1 MKGHPNIF
9 IDSVLLLIFH
19 VGSSKSALKL
29 LKNESSATELYQ
41 LPKEPTY
48 FILSSEALELDND
61 YQVIVS
67 LFKTNRGSATS
78 SFSVPSFPHTVRA
91 QIWRDGSIIA
101 SQIIDC
107 YEGMT
112 QTMNIKV
119 SDHSLAQKEYEFPPK
134 FKLVV
139 EGHRDGRIDGILF
152 REERPLMLK
161 KPDIWIY
168 VETERPI
175 YTPGQ
180 TVSAKVIPFETSN
193 QRPWTSGSIDA
204 SLKNPL
210 GEIVAKWKDKRLI
223 LSKLKQGKDDYVILL
238 NYELADITSLGEWT
252 FELSSHGYTNAS
264 KTMLKSF
271 WVEEY
276 FPQDIEVRV
285 WLPPTV
291 IPGDKFVNGWI
302 SANKV
307 VGGASVP
314 GTLKLYAILKN
325 NDTATNSFRIPVNF
339 KFEGKSIFLTS
350 NSGYSE
356 LESFSG
362 FVEFRFSSNEIKRIR
377 LSTKS
382 NFHHNSH
389 ILMTLEAQH
398 LPDTKFAKSIR
409 SEDLSYSFQ
418 KGSSN
423 QDSIIGYA
431 TTRLLPKNLEMKILT
446 PPNSLPYRPDLPYIA
461 WVRVVRSDGSDL
473 TLKDLE
479 QGIMTVESFLVFHN
493 KTRFKLSPIPLRRQH
508 KFFTPGSQPLWKL
521 SYSLRHVLPPE
532 MEAISPTE
540 LYGSLLMFT
549 ELKVKYVTRDMKV
562 EKKIKL
568 VPDRGLAMDKQRQ
581 RIIQQGLRVSASP
594 MVPMIG
600 DNIIFH
606 VHSNF
611 FLEGFQVAIISS
623 SRNIIETRY
632 IMMGQSSLKTF
643 HQIATEAMA
652 PESTLIIWVVTP
664 EGNLVSAATRFTVDA
679 SASTSSIKI
688 NTEPVITSGFGGY
701 TEVKIQAA
709 SNTRYKTFISFHA
722 LDIYLRA
729 RSPQTSFPKPD
740 LIHGAQLSGDFKSH
754 GLIVMTDAELGPTI
768 DYKSSNTTSV
778 SPVELNGFVQFEN
791 EFDVSK
797 VIKYPRASP
806 VSSELKGNGFWK
818 TVVIYPGKNLTLK
831 IPFAGNGG
839 KLILAPVAFS
849 RNTGYFLHQELTV
862 SIGNPFHV
870 TLEVPEYCR
879 YGEILSGRLTFI
891 NKHNHVV
898 FKHVRIYKSIEFTF
912 VDLEGNTQGD
922 SLKKFSLHIPANSFR
937 TFQIPFRPSKSG
949 KITIQVQIDNS
960 HHLLSESIYVL
971 EEGISKH
978 FHESHSIDLVNHR
991 YFIDDLNPPS
1001 MGNKE
1006 LTVSG
1011 GLHGPLLS
1019 YLPLNSSSM
1028 ILNLPMMSA
1037 DEAIFAILLTLLH
1050 KEERSN
1056 YVISLP
1062 YKKIKNNLQISL
1074 QRLLSYRTRNNAFT
1088 FTRGRSGSP
1097 CLWITALALRAL
1109 HKLSIDSIGIFVD
1122 PSIPLDIQ
1130 LWLIKQ
1136 QRNDG
1141 SFSESYLYPNIK
1153 DHFIPLEMQ
1162 ETALTAHVLL
1172 VLAELKDDASSA
1184 QTIFTIDRALHYL
1197 TSKLGE
1203 LDIYGSTLVV
1213 ALVSRALQV
1222 ARASGA
1228 EAAFEILAKR
1238 RKETSEG
1245 FHWDSG
1251 KENNLL
1257 KSRDCDDLLDVRTT
1271 ALALLVYTERGEFMT
1286 ESIIRWLNSK
1296 RKFFSGWSSTIDT
1309 AYVIEAFNLWTSRH
1323 THHIRKTM
1331 SRQQPQANQLQ
1342 KNDNV
1347 VVEIQS
1353 QESLNSDPSESL
1365 RIIVEEGMSRKVLL
1379 NSKIGSSSI
1388 RVEGNGRGLA
1398 LVQLH
1403 SVTKTTTLGE
1413 NVIYKVSNNS
1423 GAKLDLDVQA
1433 DPNNDVSEIRFRS
1446 CHRWFCLSDQRVSGP
1461 VVLQIQLPTGFKI
1474 IRNDLLEALRQIKT
1488 EEIIE
1493 KHNQISIFFSKV

>member
-1 MKGHPNIF
+1 MTI
-9 IDSVLLLIFH
+9 
-19 VGSSKSALKL
+19 KS
-29 LKNESSATELYQ
+29 LYPC
-41 LPKEPTY
+41 L
-48 FILSSEALELDND
+48 
-61 YQVIVS
+61 
-67 LFKTNRGSATS
+67 KTNRGSASS

-119 SDHSLAQKEYEFPPK
+119 SDHSLAQKEYESPPK

-193 QRPWTSGSIDA
+193 HD
-204 SLKNPL
+204 L
-210 GEIVAKWKDKRLI
+210 GQV
-223 LSKLKQGKDDYVILL
+223 QGKDDYVILL

-339 KFEGKSIFLTS
+339 KF
-350 NSGYSE
+350 
-356 LESFSG
+356 SG

-431 TTRLLPKNLEMKILT
+431 TTRLLPKNLEMKILA

-479 QGIMTVESFLVFHN
+479 QGIMTVESFL
-493 KTRFKLSPIPLRRQH
+493 H

-594 MVPMIG
+594 MVSNGKVRLYMINFELLVTLKKPFQIG

-806 VSSELKGNGFWK
+806 VSSELKGNGFWKK

-1141 SFSESYLYPNIK
+1141 SFK
-1153 DHFIPLEMQ
+1153 
-1162 ETALTAHVLL
+1162 TALTAHVLL

-1493 KHNQISIFFSKV
+1493 KHNQISIFFSKLSRSRFDCLNFSMIRHFRVAHISPFIHVKIFDYYSPDRYNETLLFLPKLVELKICDICGSSDCPNCAEKEPSNIFCK